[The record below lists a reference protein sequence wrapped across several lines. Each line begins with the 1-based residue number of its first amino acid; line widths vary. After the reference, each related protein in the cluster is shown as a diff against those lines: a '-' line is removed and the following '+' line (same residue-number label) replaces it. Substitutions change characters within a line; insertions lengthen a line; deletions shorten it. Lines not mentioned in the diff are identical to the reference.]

1 MLLQQ
6 FSNEKR
12 TRGGGGGG
20 GLVAPPP
27 SRILQKCVFM
37 HGSVFRLSSLLP
49 IYSLPFIKPQ
59 SGNQRT

>member
-12 TRGGGGGG
+12 TRGGGEGG

-27 SRILQKCVFM
+27 SRILQKCVFL